1 VAYLVLRMAGR
12 LIDRR
17 PLGRL
22 PRLTVASVVGVALAA
37 ANPFGLRLLAYPL
50 KVITEH
56 QAFSHI
62 VEWESPSFSDLTNL
76 IFLLTALLA
85 LVLLVARRG
94 TVEDCLIVV
103 AFVTSACLASRN
115 VPVASLAVTPV
126 LARGLTGMGQ
136 LDGARRGIIP
146 TAALAVW
153 AALGAV
159 LISGAMQRPAF
170 QFTAYPVS
178 AVTYMQHHGLV
189 PGRVATED
197 FVGNYLEFRYGARAS
212 AFIDDRVDMYPESVV
227 AAYGSLLAGSQDWET
242 ILNRYRVDAVL
253 WARSE
258 PLAGLVAESP
268 RWKVVWHDRS
278 WLVAVRKPLTTAP

>member
-1 VAYLVLRMAGR
+1 MAGR
-12 LIDRR
+12 GIDRR

-22 PRLTVASVVGVALAA
+22 PRLTVASVVGVVLAA
-37 ANPFGLRLLAYPL
+37 ANPFGLRLLTYPL

-56 QAFSHI
+56 KAFSHI
-62 VEWESPSFSDLTNL
+62 VEWQSPSFSDVTNL
-76 IFLLTALLA
+76 LFLLTALLA

-94 TVEDCLIVV
+94 TVEDCLVV
-103 AFVTSACLASRN
+103 VLFVTSACLASRN

-126 LARGLTGMGQ
+126 LARGLSGIGQ
-136 LDGARRGIIP
+136 LDGKRRGILP

-159 LISGAMQRPAF
+159 LISGALQHPEF
-170 QFTAYPVS
+170 NLSGYPVS
-178 AVTYMQHHGLV
+178 AVTYMQDHGLV
-189 PGRVATED
+189 PGRVATQD

-212 AFIDDRVDMYPESVV
+212 AFIDDRVDMYPESVE
-227 AAYGSLLAGSQDWET
+227 ASYLSLLAGSPGWES
-242 ILNRYRVDAVL
+242 ILNHYRVNAVL

-268 RWKVVWHDRS
+268 HWKVVWQDRG
-278 WLVAVRKPLTTAP
+278 WVVAVRKPLATAP